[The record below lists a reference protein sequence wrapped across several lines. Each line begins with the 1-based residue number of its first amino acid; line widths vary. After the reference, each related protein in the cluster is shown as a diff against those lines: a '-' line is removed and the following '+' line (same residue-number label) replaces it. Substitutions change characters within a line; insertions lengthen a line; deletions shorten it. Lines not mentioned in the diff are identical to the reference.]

1 MMPMKS
7 RMPVM
12 SAITGLRPELTILA
26 MVIGAL
32 PAIGKPATRAE
43 IVAPTMAVM

>member
-26 MVIGAL
+26 MVISAE
-32 PAIGKPATRAE
+32 PVMGKPATSAE
-43 IVAPTMAVM
+43 MAAPTMAVM